1 MRIGIDL
8 GGTKIAAGIVD
19 DQGRVISRRKVPTG
33 AERGYPAVRD
43 DVVAVVMALMEES
56 GLARDEVES
65 VGIAAAGQISRESD
79 TIIFSPNLNWH
90 DAPLRQDVEKGCAIP
105 TIIENDVNAAAY
117 GEWRFG
123 LAMEPTD
130 LVGIFIGTGVG
141 GGLIF
146 NKKIYRGFT
155 GVGGEVGHMT
165 VDPHGYWCNCGNRGC
180 FEACCGGAHVVE
192 RVQVRLNEGY
202 RGPLREIIG
211 GDTRALNTSHVEQ
224 GWLLG
229 DELCRLVWGEMIE
242 CLGTALASLAN
253 LLNPEVIVLGGGV
266 ISGSRHLIDGA
277 VEVMKKRA
285 MAASLKGLRVERARL
300 GEDAAIIGAAF
311 LSSHASQGLRHE

>member
-8 GGTKIAAGIVD
+8 GGTKIAGGIVD
-19 DQGRVISRRKVPTG
+19 DQGRVVSRLKVPTG
-33 AERGYPAVRD
+33 VERGYQAVLG
-43 DVVAVVMALMEES
+43 DVVGLVVALTEES
-56 GLARDEVES
+56 GLDRDEVES

-79 TIIFSPNLNWH
+79 SIIFSPNLNWH
-90 DAPLRQDVEKGCAIP
+90 DAPLRLDVEKGCGIP
-105 TIIENDVNAAAY
+105 TVIENDVNAATY

-123 LAMEPTD
+123 LAMEPAD
-130 LVGIFIGTGVG
+130 VVGIFIGTGVG

-146 NKKIYRGFT
+146 DGKLYRGFT

-165 VDPHGYWCNCGNRGC
+165 VDPHGYRCNCGNRGC
-180 FEACCGGAHVVE
+180 FEACCGGAHVVG
-192 RVQVRLNEGY
+192 RVRARLNEGY

-211 GDTRALNTSHVEQ
+211 GDTGALNTSHVEQ

-229 DELCRLVWGEMIE
+229 DVLCREVWGEVIE
-242 CLGTALASLAN
+242 CLGIALASLVN

-266 ISGSRHLIDGA
+266 ISGSRHLLKEA
-277 VEVMKKRA
+277 VDVMKKRA

-300 GEDAAIIGAAF
+300 GEDAAIVGAA
-311 LSSHASQGLRHE
+311 LL